1 MEVTMQPLSR
11 NLMFSVLAALVLALC
26 PSAMAS
32 DVDLAAAK
40 KEGQVVWYTSTPIET
55 AQKIAKKF
63 EAETNIKVEMFRSGG
78 SAILR
83 RFLQEQQAGRAAVDV
98 MTTSDPAATA
108 SLARKGT
115 FVAFKPKNFDKIVE
129 EGRDKDGYFV
139 AQRLNLMT
147 IYARTDKLAAADLPK
162 TWGDLLDVRY
172 KGKLVMTD
180 PSFTALQLTV
190 VGMMSKT
197 LGWDFYE
204 KLRKN
209 DIMVVQGNQ
218 QVSDNIK
225 RGERLVAVGAL
236 DSYAADDRKA
246 GHPIVTILPAD
257 GTFVIPSPTAVI
269 KGSPNPNA
277 AKAFAEFMIGDAAQ
291 SLFPADGGYAA
302 RRDIPPPADG
312 VALDKIKILAVDYDY
327 IEKEAARIKKRF
339 NEVFQ

>member
-1 MEVTMQPLSR
+1 MLA
-11 NLMFSVLAALVLALC
+11 SV
-26 PSAMAS
+26 PSQAS

-40 KEGQVVWYTSTPIET
+40 KEGKVVWYTSTPIEQG
-55 AQKIAKKF
+55 QKIVNLF
-63 EAETNIKVEMFRSGG
+63 EKETGIKVEMFRSGG

-83 RFLQEQQAGRAAVDV
+83 RFLQETQAGRTAVDV

-108 SLARKGT
+108 ALARKGT
-115 FVAFKPKNFDKIVE
+115 FVAFKPKNFDKIIE

-147 IYARTDKLAAADLPK
+147 IYARSDKVAAADLPK
-162 TWGDLLDVRY
+162 SWGDLTDAKY

-190 VGMMSKT
+190 VGMMSKN
-197 LGWDFYE
+197 LGWGFYE
-204 KLRKN
+204 KLRQN

-218 QVSDNIK
+218 QVSDNVK
-225 RGERLVAVGAL
+225 RGERLIAVGAL

-277 AKAFAEFMIGDAAQ
+277 AKLLAEFMIGDAAQ
-291 SLFPADGGYAA
+291 KVFPQDGGYAA
-302 RRDIPPPADG
+302 RKDIAPPADG
-312 VALDKIKILAVDYDY
+312 ITLDKIKVLSVDYDY
-327 IEKEAARIKKRF
+327 VEKESARIKKRF
-339 NEVFQ
+339 NEIFQ

>member
-1 MEVTMQPLSR
+1 MEHPWRRTA
-11 NLMFSVLAALVLALC
+11 LASAWALAFILH
-26 PSAMAS
+26 SAVSHAS

-40 KEGQVVWYTSTPIET
+40 KEGKVVWYTSTPIEQ
-55 AQKIAKKF
+55 AQKIVGLF
-63 EAETNIKVEMFRSGG
+63 EKETGIKVEMFRSGG

-83 RFLQEQQAGRAAVDV
+83 RFMQETQAGRTAVDV

-108 SLARKGT
+108 ALARKGT
-115 FVAFKPKNFDKIVE
+115 FVAFKPKNFDKIIE
-129 EGRDKDGYFV
+129 AGRDHDGYFV

-147 IYARTDKLAAADLPK
+147 IYARSDKVAAADLPN
-162 TWGDLLDVRY
+162 TWGDLTDARY
-172 KGKLVMTD
+172 KGKLVITD
-180 PSFTALQLTV
+180 PSFTALQLMV

-197 LGWDFYE
+197 VGWGFYE

-225 RGERLVAVGAL
+225 RGERLIAVGAL
-236 DSYAADDRKA
+236 DSYAAADRKA

-277 AKAFAEFMIGDAAQ
+277 AKLLAEFMIGDAAQ
-291 SLFPADGGYAA
+291 KLFPEDGGYAA
-302 RRDIPPPADG
+302 RKDIAPPAGG
-312 VALDKIKILAVDYDY
+312 VALDQIKVLPVDYDY
-327 IEKEAARIKKRF
+327 VEKEAARIKKRF

>member
-1 MEVTMQPLSR
+1 MGGFSR
-11 NLMFSVLAALVLALC
+11 TLALATVC
-26 PSAMAS
+26 ALALTLSLALAHPAEAS

-40 KEGQVVWYTSTPIET
+40 KEGKVVWYTSTPIEQG
-55 AQKIAKKF
+55 QKIAKLF
-63 EAETNIKVEMFRSGG
+63 EDATGIKVEMFRSGG

-83 RFLQEQQAGRAAVDV
+83 RFLQEQQAGRTQVDV

-108 SLARKGT
+108 ALARKGT
-115 FVAFKPKNFDKIVE
+115 FVAFKPQNFEKVVE
-129 EGRDKDGYFV
+129 EGRDQDGHFV

-147 IYARTDKLAAADLPK
+147 IYARSDKVSAADLPK
-162 TWGDLLDVRY
+162 TWRDLNDAKY

-190 VGMMSKT
+190 VGMMSKS
-197 LGWDFYE
+197 LGWGYYE
-204 KLRKN
+204 KLRQN
-209 DIMVVQGNQ
+209 DIMIVQGNQ

-225 RGERLVAVGAL
+225 RGERLIAVGAL

-246 GHPIVTILPAD
+246 GHPIVTLLPED

-291 SLFPADGGYAA
+291 SIFPADGGYAA
-302 RRDIPPPADG
+302 RKDIPPPADA
-312 VALDKIKILAVDYDY
+312 VALDKIKIIPVDYDY
-327 IEKEAARIKKRF
+327 VEKESARIKKKF

>member
-1 MEVTMQPLSR
+1 MERLLQLTV
-11 NLMFSVLAALVLALC
+11 FGGAFALALM
-26 PSAMAS
+26 SASSTPRAS
-32 DVDLAAAK
+32 DVDMAAAK
-40 KEGQVVWYTSTPIET
+40 KEGTVVWYTSTPIEQ
-55 AQKIAKKF
+55 ANKIVKLF
-63 EAETNIKVEMFRSGG
+63 EDATGIKVEMFRSGG

-83 RFLQEQQAGRAAVDV
+83 RFLQEQQAGRTAVDV

-108 SLARKGT
+108 ALARKGT
-115 FVAFKPKNFDKIVE
+115 FVAFKPTNFEKVVE

-147 IYARTDKLAAADLPK
+147 IYARSDKLSPAELPK
-162 TWGDLLDVRY
+162 TWSTLTDPKY

-197 LGWDFYE
+197 LGWGYYE
-204 KLRKN
+204 KLRQN
-209 DIMVVQGNQ
+209 DIMIVQGNQ

-246 GHPIVTILPAD
+246 GHPIVTVLPED

-291 SLFPADGGYAA
+291 SVFPADGGYAA
-302 RRDIPPPADG
+302 RTDIPPPPGG
-312 VALDKIKILAVDYDY
+312 VALDKVKVLPVDYDY
-327 IEKEAARIKKRF
+327 VEKESARIKKKF
-339 NEVFQ
+339 NEIFQ